1 MYTLAIRQ
9 LPQHLANKIAAGE
22 VVERPASVVKE
33 LVENS
38 IDANSTEIDISL
50 QEAGLLEIIVKDNGD
65 GISEADCKKAFLRHA
80 TSKIKYDADLFHIES
95 LGFRGEALASIASVS
110 KLTMETSTGETA
122 GTSIYLEGG
131 NIVEESKTTARKGT
145 EITVR
150 ELFFN
155 TPARLKYM
163 KSLHTELGHIT
174 DLVNRYALAESHI
187 RFSLTHNGKTIF
199 KSPGTNNVLQV
210 ISQIYGMEVARNMV
224 AVETESLDFS
234 VSGFIGKP
242 EITRA
247 NRNFMTCIVNGRY
260 IKSQP
265 LNYAILRAYDTLLPI
280 HRFPIVVLHITLDPI
295 LIDVNVHPT
304 KLEVRFSKE
313 KELVQL
319 IEQMIKDTFKQM
331 TLIPQV
337 AQKVR
342 KEKIQI
348 SQDTFDFTK
357 DIPADKIGPI
367 ESVKPEA
374 PGFPP
379 DMAQV
384 KEAFVAPSNEAKP
397 FDVPP
402 VHPIQ
407 SFDEG
412 PAQGVERIPM
422 LYPIGQLQGTY
433 ILAQNEHGLYMI
445 DQHAAQERIKYE
457 FYKEKL
463 GTPERALQQL
473 LMPLTFDFTTNE
485 IMFIQ
490 ENEEKLQEVGI
501 FLEHFG
507 GQTYAVRSHPKWFP
521 EGQAEE
527 MIRDIIDQVIK
538 TGNISIQ
545 AIREEVAI
553 LMSCKKSIKANHY
566 LTDAEMTRLLA
577 DLTKT
582 NDPFTCPHGRP
593 VIIHYT
599 YYEIEKM
606 FKRIM

>member
-1 MYTLAIRQ
+1 MYILAIRQ

-33 LVENS
+33 LLENS

-50 QEAGLLEIIVKDNGD
+50 QEAGLLEIVVKDNGD
-65 GISEADCKKAFLRHA
+65 GITEADCKKAFLRHA
-80 TSKIKYDADLFHIES
+80 TSKIQYDADLFHIES

-110 KLTMETSTGETA
+110 KLKMETSTGEEA

-131 NIVEESKTTARKGT
+131 KILEETKTRARKGT

-174 DLVNRYALAESHI
+174 DLVNRYALARPHI
-187 RFSLTHNGKTIF
+187 RFTLSHNGKTVF
-199 KSPGTNNVLQV
+199 KSPGTDNVLQV

-224 AVETESLDFS
+224 AVEANSLDFS

-242 EITRA
+242 EVTRA

-260 IKSQP
+260 IKSLP

-319 IEQMIKDTFKQM
+319 IEDMIKDTFKQM
-331 TLIPQV
+331 TLIPEV
-337 AQKVR
+337 AQKEK
-342 KEKIQI
+342 KEKIQT

-357 DIPADKIGPI
+357 DIRQ
-367 ESVKPEA
+367 ESKQPVEPVQTKA
-374 PGFPP
+374 PSFPP
-379 DMAQV
+379 DMTQV
-384 KEAFVAPSNEAKP
+384 KEVFTTPSDKSKSTDELT
-397 FDVPP
+397 VE
-402 VHPIQ
+402 PIQ
-407 SFDEG
+407 NKDE
-412 PAQGVERIPM
+412 PSEQVAERIPM

-463 GTPERALQQL
+463 GKPERALQQL

-485 IMFIQ
+485 VMFIQ

-521 EGQAEE
+521 EGLAEE

-538 TGNISIQ
+538 TGDISIQ

-566 LTDAEMTRLLA
+566 LTDTEMTRLLA